1 MSISLWFHTLVMIM
15 ILNDF
20 TICFLPRDFGGIWS
34 NLAAPK
40 ARGNGGVRRHFD
52 MESDMLSLGTNRFC
66 QIYIFFALKISSTV
80 VSITC

>member
-1 MSISLWFHTLVMIM
+1 MTHVYFFMVLHFGDEMVVSFFFLSSCKM

-40 ARGNGGVRRHFD
+40 ARGNGGVKTF
-52 MESDMLSLGTNRFC
+52 
-66 QIYIFFALKISSTV
+66 
-80 VSITC
+80 